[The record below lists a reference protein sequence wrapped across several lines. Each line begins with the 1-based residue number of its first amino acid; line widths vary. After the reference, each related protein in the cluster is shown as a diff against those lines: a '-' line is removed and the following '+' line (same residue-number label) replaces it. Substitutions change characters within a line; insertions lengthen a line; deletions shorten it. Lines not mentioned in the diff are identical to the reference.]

1 MSLAELQSRL
11 DATLPD
17 GYIEAVGVPGYQAIN
32 LALINED
39 FPIGPLPRAVMN
51 AVIKDPAYWAFCWG
65 SGIALALLL
74 LSDSIQGICT
84 LGAARFDS
92 AGGNRFRTKTK

>member
-32 LALINED
+32 LALINGD
-39 FPIGPLPRAVMN
+39 FPIGPRPKAVMN
-51 AVIKDPAYWAFCWG
+51 AVTKDSAYWTFC
-65 SGIALALLL
+65 
-74 LSDSIQGICT
+74 
-84 LGAARFDS
+84 
-92 AGGNRFRTKTK
+92 

>member
-32 LALINED
+32 LALINGD
-39 FPIGPLPRAVMN
+39 FPIGPLPNAVMN
-51 AVIKDPAYWAFCWG
+51 AVIKEKAYWTFAGAAESHWR
-65 SGIALALLL
+65 SLL
-74 LSDSIQGICT
+74 LSDSIHGICT
-84 LGAARFDS
+84 LGVARFDS
-92 AGGNRFRTKTK
+92 AGGNRLRTKTK